1 MITKSSV
8 CIRLFNQG
16 VPSKATEEIKDTVF
30 GMTMLVRLLQFLN
43 VSPSIDSKP
52 SGREMLV
59 NFEQPLN
66 ALSFI
71 SVMPSG
77 ITSSP
82 DMVSLQEVRI
92 PFSTVIRPAFR
103 YSSQDF
109 GSSTSSVGLLSGA
122 LLGTA
127 AVVPDGFGA
136 ALAEET
142 GALDAFGAAEAVA
155 AGTGDVT
162 LAAGL
167 TVTLMTHFFMPFAE
181 TVIFAAPAFLPVM
194 RMFFFTA
201 YRNGFS
207 DGYGYF
213 GLIDLDL
220 GGGLSPTGL
229 NRRQDR
235 GGQESQDCKT
245 GNELFFRFLHCY
257 PPCILVI
264 WGKRHFVPSG
274 CGDVSL
280 HQYGE

>member
-1 MITKSSV
+1 
-8 CIRLFNQG
+8 
-16 VPSKATEEIKDTVF
+16 
-30 GMTMLVRLLQFLN
+30 MLVRLLQFLN
-43 VSPSIDSKP
+43 VSPTIDSKP

-59 NFEQPLN
+59 NFVQPLN

-92 PFSTVIRPAFR
+92 PSLTVIRPAFR

-109 GSSTSSVGLLSGA
+109 GSSAVSGLLSGA

-127 AVVPDGFGA
+127 AVVPAGFGA
-136 ALAEET
+136 ALAEAAGT
-142 GALDAFGAAEAVA
+142 LDAFGAAEAVA

-201 YRNGFS
+201 LAFAIFLSETLTFNLLFLMFFAFTVTVFS
-207 DGYGYF
+207 FSSLLSSLYF
-213 GLIDLDL
+213 G
-220 GGGLSPTGL
+220 
-229 NRRQDR
+229 
-235 GGQESQDCKT
+235 E
-245 GNELFFRFLHCY
+245 
-257 PPCILVI
+257 
-264 WGKRHFVPSG
+264 
-274 CGDVSL
+274 
-280 HQYGE
+280 